1 MANQEEAIE
10 HSIDQLIALN
20 MDDSDEVELTH
31 RPANNVTLTDAERRE
46 KTSRRLTFGDY
57 KTPAAAKAALNE
69 LNVQLQDIEATVERD
84 LANSQGGE
92 DEGKS
97 PVEEFRTD
105 AARDNTGDR
114 GQHSKDSP
122 GSASDSDS
130 DDLTGLGNPIEMQ
143 EAVISTDT
151 TGLPTCIAMTLRP
164 CSWGQSTWRN

>member
-1 MANQEEAIE
+1 MANQEDAIE
-10 HSIDQLIALN
+10 HSIDQPIALN

-84 LANSQGGE
+84 LANSQGGD

-114 GQHSKDSP
+114 GKHSKDSP
-122 GSASDSDS
+122 ALGVSSIATTLSSVVASLLWFWPKIRRS
-130 DDLTGLGNPIEMQ
+130 
-143 EAVISTDT
+143 
-151 TGLPTCIAMTLRP
+151 LP
-164 CSWGQSTWRN
+164 